1 MIDIPIASDG
11 SGNSSSSSEQEIE
24 QLQGPYEKGDAIMGP
39 QAGQQDEDENEI
51 YMFNRASA
59 IKQTRRIAVND
70 INITRSKNYSRRPSK
85 MIVDIVDFSD
95 EAVKDSF
102 DQVDAV
108 QNKVANHRAK
118 RKVILPGAQNINYLR
133 LLKKNSF

>member
-1 MIDIPIASDG
+1 M
-11 SGNSSSSSEQEIE
+11 
-24 QLQGPYEKGDAIMGP
+24 
-39 QAGQQDEDENEI
+39 
-51 YMFNRASA
+51 
-59 IKQTRRIAVND
+59 
-70 INITRSKNYSRRPSK
+70 
-85 MIVDIVDFSD
+85 IVDFSD

>member
-1 MIDIPIASDG
+1 
-11 SGNSSSSSEQEIE
+11 
-24 QLQGPYEKGDAIMGP
+24 
-39 QAGQQDEDENEI
+39 
-51 YMFNRASA
+51 
-59 IKQTRRIAVND
+59 
-70 INITRSKNYSRRPSK
+70 

-95 EAVKDSF
+95 EAVKVEF
-102 DQVDAV
+102 DKVDAV